1 MLLRTIFFSLLLIS
15 LSFSVNAF
23 AQENL
28 ESAETIQPVADAGTI
43 LNIEEIE
50 VQDINSDIAKV
61 EYNNN
66 ALEQDQNKKENMHID
81 ISVADVIGIYD
92 KYNGGVDL
100 DYWKNR
106 SYNDILNI
114 LKGIKINTKSYA
126 YNSALRRIILSK
138 VNIPKPDSKEDIGK
152 IAKVKIDLL
161 INAGRF
167 DDAKQMIE
175 IMPADVRNKLFV
187 KKLVK
192 MGLVDFDNRLVCETL
207 SEQSQEV
214 LNSPFWQATKL
225 VCLTIAYDGSDA
237 KKEEINKKINEIE
250 VSNIQIPT
258 GLKELVLYYVFDEE
272 ITVNQEIDVN
282 PWSLN
287 IMRLIGFGTYIGD
300 DIDDIYAVSYTHL
313 TLPTILLV

>member
-15 LSFSVNAF
+15 LSFSVNSF

-66 ALEQDQNKKENMHID
+66 ALKQDQNKKENMHID

-126 YNSALRRIILSK
+126 YNSALRRIIL
-138 VNIPKPDSKEDIGK
+138 
-152 IAKVKIDLL
+152 
-161 INAGRF
+161 
-167 DDAKQMIE
+167 
-175 IMPADVRNKLFV
+175 
-187 KKLVK
+187 
-192 MGLVDFDNRLVCETL
+192 
-207 SEQSQEV
+207 
-214 LNSPFWQATKL
+214 
-225 VCLTIAYDGSDA
+225 
-237 KKEEINKKINEIE
+237 
-250 VSNIQIPT
+250 
-258 GLKELVLYYVFDEE
+258 
-272 ITVNQEIDVN
+272 
-282 PWSLN
+282 
-287 IMRLIGFGTYIGD
+287 
-300 DIDDIYAVSYTHL
+300 
-313 TLPTILLV
+313 

>member
-1 MLLRTIFFSLLLIS
+1 
-15 LSFSVNAF
+15 
-23 AQENL
+23 
-28 ESAETIQPVADAGTI
+28 
-43 LNIEEIE
+43 
-50 VQDINSDIAKV
+50 
-61 EYNNN
+61 
-66 ALEQDQNKKENMHID
+66 MHID

-138 VNIPKPDSKEDIGK
+138 VNIPKPDPKEDIGK

-214 LNSPFWQATKL
+214 LNSPFWQATKI
-225 VCLTIAYDGSDA
+225 CLTIAYDGSDA

-282 PWSLN
+282 L
-287 IMRLIGFGTYIGD
+287 G
-300 DIDDIYAVSYTHL
+300 H
-313 TLPTILLV
+313 